1 MSGLLHRHRD
11 FRLLWFGETTGKF
24 GASVTGVAMPL
35 IAIST
40 LDASAFEIGL
50 LGAAAWL
57 PWLLIGLPVGV
68 WVDRM
73 ARRPIML
80 AAAATSCA
88 LFLAVPLAHRA
99 GLLSIGVLLAI
110 TLATGVSAVF
120 FQTAYTA
127 YLPGIL
133 LPADQAE
140 GNSKLHGSAS
150 AAQIAGVGAGGL
162 IAQLAGAVN
171 GMFVNAGTFL
181 TSFVC
186 LFRIR
191 HREPESKP
199 APEERAERSLI
210 GEIGEGLRLV
220 AHDPWLRAFA
230 LFGGVSNLGLV
241 GLQSLQ
247 LVFLIRTVGV
257 DEGLAGALIAGGAV
271 GGVAGAFVSRRV
283 SSRIGTARAFLVF
296 EPGVSS
302 LVLLIPLTTA
312 GAGLTVF
319 VCGSF
324 AMSAGVVA
332 SNVIKSS
339 FQQRYC
345 PPRLLGR
352 ITASMQFVNYGTIPL
367 GAILAGALG
376 SAFGVRTAL
385 WVMAAVI
392 SASGLILILSPVG
405 RCRDLPTTV
414 RAVAVSK
421 APRTVA

>member
-1 MSGLLHRHRD
+1 MSGLLHRHHD

-40 LDASAFEIGL
+40 LDASTFEIGL
-50 LGAAAWL
+50 LSAAAWL

-80 AAAATSCA
+80 AAAASSFA
-88 LFLAVPLAHRA
+88 LFLAVPAAHRA
-99 GLLSIGVLLAI
+99 GLLGIGLLLSV

-133 LPADQAE
+133 TPADQAE

-162 IAQLAGAVN
+162 IAQAAGAVN

-191 HREPESKP
+191 HREPAQVVP
-199 APEERAERSLI
+199 THAERSLLR
-210 GEIGEGLRLV
+210 EIGEGLRLV
-220 AHDPWLRAFA
+220 AHDPWLRTFA
-230 LFGGVSNLGLV
+230 LFGGTSNLGLV
-241 GLQSLQ
+241 GLQSMQ

-257 DEGLAGALIAGGAV
+257 GEGTAGALVAAGAL
-271 GGVAGAFVSRRV
+271 GGVAGAFVSRRI
-283 SSRIGTARAFLVF
+283 SSRIGTARAFLLF
-296 EPGVSS
+296 EIGVSS
-302 LVLLIPLTTA
+302 LVLLIPLTTT
-312 GAGLTVF
+312 GVGLSVF

-324 AMSAGVVA
+324 AMSGGVVA
-332 SNVIKSS
+332 GNVIKSS
-339 FQQRYC
+339 FQQQYC

-367 GAILAGALG
+367 GAVLAGALG
-376 SAFGVRTAL
+376 SAVGVRTTM
-385 WVMAAVI
+385 WVMAAAIPAAGSVLL
-392 SASGLILILSPVG
+392 ASPVR
-405 RCRDLPTTV
+405 RCRDLPASV
-414 RAVAVSK
+414 RAVAGSK
-421 APRTVA
+421 EPRTVA